1 MKPRRSTVCLRI
13 FTKFW
18 LFSIAL
24 GSVIP
29 AQAAGSGPL
38 SFNAEVQLGRRSN
51 NPSTPFL
58 RLAPDERLFAVWTED
73 DKRTAPP
80 IEETA
85 AVHQHQAKMKMMP
98 SPMRVALLASSADG
112 GRTWTR
118 PRQVNAAVEAIEGE
132 EGGPRLALGKNHQA
146 YVVWSV
152 PNEKGDKTRANIRFA
167 MEDGKGG
174 FTPGRTLNEIKDTA
188 RFPIIETMPD
198 DSLLIGWIDRR
209 VDNPTP
215 RSLYLKRLSAKGEQL
230 TSSYKVGDGLCECCR
245 LGIAFADAGK
255 TVYMADRQVSEQQIR
270 NHALRKSTDGGK
282 TFGQPVEISD
292 DGWQVSACPH
302 SGPTIGR
309 DGRGY
314 LHVTW
319 FTLGH
324 SEKEAGIYYSVS
336 KDGGQHFAPRQ
347 LVQANTAPEILHT
360 TLAVAADGTV
370 YLAWENL
377 DEQNRAQIFT
387 RSLARDGQTWSPI
400 QQISHSTANATRP
413 MLALSKKRLHVA
425 WTETEGETSW
435 VSMRTAALDK

>member
-1 MKPRRSTVCLRI
+1 MKPRPLTLWRGA

-24 GSVIP
+24 GFVMP
-29 AQAAGSGPL
+29 AQAAGSGPF

-58 RLAPDERLFAVWTED
+58 RLAPDGRLFAVWTED
-73 DKRTAPP
+73 DKRTVSA
-80 IEETA
+80 THDA
-85 AVHQHQAKMKMMP
+85 GAHQHESMMKRAP
-98 SPMRVALLASSADG
+98 AAMRLALLASSTDG
-112 GRTWTR
+112 GKTWTR
-118 PRQVNAAVEAIEGE
+118 PRQVNTAVEAIEGE
-132 EGGPRLALGKNHQA
+132 EGGPRLALGKNNRA

-167 MEDGKGG
+167 MEGSSGG
-174 FTPGRTLNEIKDTA
+174 FTPARTLNEVKDTA

-198 DSLLIGWIDRR
+198 DSLLVGWLDRR

-215 RSLYLKRLSAKGEQL
+215 RSLYLKRLNPMGEEL
-230 TSSYKVGDGLCECCR
+230 TSSYKVGGGLCECCR
-245 LGIAFADAGK
+245 LGITFADGGK
-255 TVYMADRQVSEQQIR
+255 TVYVADRQVSDQQIR
-270 NHALRKSTDGGK
+270 NHALRKSTDGGQ
-282 TFGQPVEISD
+282 TFGEPIEISD
-292 DGWQVSACPH
+292 DGWQVAACPH

-314 LHVTW
+314 LYVTW
-319 FTLGH
+319 FTLGR
-324 SEKEAGIYYSVS
+324 SEKEAGIYYAVS

-360 TLAVAADGTV
+360 TLAVARDGTV

-377 DEQNRAQIFT
+377 DGQGKAQIFM
-387 RSLARDGQTWSPI
+387 RSLAPDGQTWSPI
-400 QQISHSTANATRP
+400 QQISRTAGNASRP
-413 MLALSKKRLHVA
+413 MLALSRKWLHVA

-435 VSMRTAALDK
+435 VLMRTAALAK